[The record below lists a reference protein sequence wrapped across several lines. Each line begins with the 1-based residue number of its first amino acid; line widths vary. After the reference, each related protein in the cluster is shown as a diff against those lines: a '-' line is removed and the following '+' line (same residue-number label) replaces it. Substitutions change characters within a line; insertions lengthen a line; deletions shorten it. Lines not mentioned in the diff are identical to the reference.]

1 MLERAAAAPWQR
13 YPEFVPTGLVERLA
27 AHYGWIPDGVVAGNG
42 SNELIQATLAVVL
55 ASGDAV
61 VAPSPT
67 FSLYRLLT
75 GVLGGRYVPVPLG
88 QQFEFDVD
96 RIVETAVRERAR
108 VVVLNSPNNPTG
120 SALAEG
126 AVERILAE
134 TGALVVCDEAYQD
147 FGGPTAIPLLRRTSR
162 VVVLRTFSK
171 AMGMA
176 GLRFGLAL
184 AHPAVAGE
192 LAKGKLPYNVNLITL
207 AAAEVALDHA
217 AAARRADPGD
227 RRDPRPIPSSPRRD
241 PGDRRFP
248 HRGQLRADPLPGASR
263 GGGVPPAAR
272 GARHPGARRLRL
284 RRAGGVPADLDRHG
298 GGHGRG
304 ARRVVADP
312 RPGGAVSERVA
323 EIRRTTKE
331 TDLFVRVGLDGRGE
345 ARVKTGIG
353 FFDHM
358 LEALAR
364 HGLLDLTVEAQGDL
378 HVDGHHTVED
388 TGIALGTAIA
398 RALGDRAGI
407 RRYGDALV
415 PLDDALVRAVVD
427 VSGRPY
433 IHYDIEIPKWQMLGD
448 YDVFLTPE
456 FFRALVLNAGLT
468 AHLDLVRGDN
478 PHHIVEATFKAFARA
493 LDAATSL
500 DPRVAGV
507 PSTKGAL

>member
-1 MLERAAAAPWQR
+1 M
-13 YPEFVPTGLVERLA
+13 
-27 AHYGWIPDGVVAGNG
+27 
-42 SNELIQATLAVVL
+42 
-55 ASGDAV
+55 
-61 VAPSPT
+61 
-67 FSLYRLLT
+67 
-75 GVLGGRYVPVPLG
+75 
-88 QQFEFDVD
+88 
-96 RIVETAVRERAR
+96 
-108 VVVLNSPNNPTG
+108 
-120 SALAEG
+120 
-126 AVERILAE
+126 
-134 TGALVVCDEAYQD
+134 
-147 FGGPTAIPLLRRTSR
+147 
-162 VVVLRTFSK
+162 
-171 AMGMA
+171 
-176 GLRFGLAL
+176 
-184 AHPAVAGE
+184 
-192 LAKGKLPYNVNLITL
+192 
-207 AAAEVALDHA
+207 
-217 AAARRADPGD
+217 
-227 RRDPRPIPSSPRRD
+227 
-241 PGDRRFP
+241 
-248 HRGQLRADPLPGASR
+248 
-263 GGGVPPAAR
+263 
-272 GARHPGARRLRL
+272 
-284 RRAGGVPADLDRHG
+284 
-298 GGHGRG
+298 
-304 ARRVVADP
+304 
-312 RPGGAVSERVA
+312 SERVA

-345 ARVKTGIG
+345 ARVKTGLG

-398 RALGDRAGI
+398 RALGDRGGI

-507 PSTKGAL
+507 PSTKGTL

>member
-1 MLERAAAAPWQR
+1 M
-13 YPEFVPTGLVERLA
+13 
-27 AHYGWIPDGVVAGNG
+27 
-42 SNELIQATLAVVL
+42 
-55 ASGDAV
+55 
-61 VAPSPT
+61 
-67 FSLYRLLT
+67 
-75 GVLGGRYVPVPLG
+75 
-88 QQFEFDVD
+88 
-96 RIVETAVRERAR
+96 
-108 VVVLNSPNNPTG
+108 
-120 SALAEG
+120 
-126 AVERILAE
+126 
-134 TGALVVCDEAYQD
+134 
-147 FGGPTAIPLLRRTSR
+147 
-162 VVVLRTFSK
+162 
-171 AMGMA
+171 
-176 GLRFGLAL
+176 
-184 AHPAVAGE
+184 
-192 LAKGKLPYNVNLITL
+192 
-207 AAAEVALDHA
+207 
-217 AAARRADPGD
+217 
-227 RRDPRPIPSSPRRD
+227 
-241 PGDRRFP
+241 
-248 HRGQLRADPLPGASR
+248 
-263 GGGVPPAAR
+263 
-272 GARHPGARRLRL
+272 
-284 RRAGGVPADLDRHG
+284 
-298 GGHGRG
+298 
-304 ARRVVADP
+304 
-312 RPGGAVSERVA
+312 SERVA

-331 TDLFVRVGLDGRGE
+331 TDLLVRVGLDGRGE

-507 PSTKGAL
+507 PSTKGTL

>member
-1 MLERAAAAPWQR
+1 
-13 YPEFVPTGLVERLA
+13 
-27 AHYGWIPDGVVAGNG
+27 
-42 SNELIQATLAVVL
+42 
-55 ASGDAV
+55 
-61 VAPSPT
+61 
-67 FSLYRLLT
+67 
-75 GVLGGRYVPVPLG
+75 
-88 QQFEFDVD
+88 
-96 RIVETAVRERAR
+96 
-108 VVVLNSPNNPTG
+108 
-120 SALAEG
+120 
-126 AVERILAE
+126 
-134 TGALVVCDEAYQD
+134 
-147 FGGPTAIPLLRRTSR
+147 
-162 VVVLRTFSK
+162 
-171 AMGMA
+171 
-176 GLRFGLAL
+176 
-184 AHPAVAGE
+184 
-192 LAKGKLPYNVNLITL
+192 
-207 AAAEVALDHA
+207 
-217 AAARRADPGD
+217 
-227 RRDPRPIPSSPRRD
+227 
-241 PGDRRFP
+241 
-248 HRGQLRADPLPGASR
+248 
-263 GGGVPPAAR
+263 
-272 GARHPGARRLRL
+272 
-284 RRAGGVPADLDRHG
+284 
-298 GGHGRG
+298 
-304 ARRVVADP
+304 
-312 RPGGAVSERVA
+312 VSERVA

-345 ARVKTGIG
+345 ARVKTGLG

-478 PHHIVEATFKAFARA
+478 PHHIVEAAFKAFGRA